1 MAHKVFANVIKGVE
15 FNTKDGRFKK
25 LNAYE
30 AEVIESTSLVVGD
43 KILLDGK
50 SLVT

>member
-1 MAHKVFANVIKGVE
+1 MSKVFANVIKGVE

-30 AEVIESTSLVVGD
+30 AEVIESTSLVIGD

-50 SLVT
+50 SPVT